1 MTFNET
7 ESEESVSESDQENE
21 RRSFDCPVEGC
32 TKRYI
37 SYANLLRHTMA
48 GKHRTKLEKYS
59 LIDKSKSLFHQNL
72 ATNHPRMTPLLS
84 LSVVSSTNHS
94 TTPKLTE
101 GWASQRV
108 KTNTRFNDKQKQFL
122 QDKFDEGVQ
131 SGSE

>member
-1 MTFNET
+1 
-7 ESEESVSESDQENE
+7 
-21 RRSFDCPVEGC
+21 
-32 TKRYI
+32 
-37 SYANLLRHTMA
+37 MA